1 MENGAI
7 PERFGDYL
15 TLHDEQGTPVVLGS
29 GGFGTTI
36 CAYRSRWIDGKEIR
50 DDLAV
55 KILRVQAIE
64 EPTRRRAFVDEI
76 NALRDLQHPNLVRY
90 MDCGMQDGSIFM
102 VMDLCRGGDLEK
114 LATTLGPFT
123 ERAALLSILQV
134 SAGLEEAH
142 RQSYI
147 HRDLKPRNILLDKP
161 VPPEANMVWLEDGL
175 ASSRLRLKV
184 VDFGLAGRLEGGL
197 RHTGYS
203 PMFASPEQIRRV
215 RDLDFRTDIYSL
227 GMTLWFL
234 VTARGPLLRTDGQ
247 AIDDAKEATRVH
259 NSPIPHDLAFPAA
272 LSPEFRQLLSRMVKK
287 SREERFHTIEEL
299 IQAIRLVLDRVPAR
313 TAGGDIVSNST
324 TPADRMPL
332 IDLTRQ
338 EDWATGKFGDFYSI
352 LGEVGRR
359 PIGKLYRSSLQRKIE
374 NQFVHVPE
382 QAEVRLTAWI
392 SERSPQSESELELA
406 VHLSRLWSVTWSSL
420 APASLARILEVR
432 RTAAEWFVCE
442 EWLGGSPLE
451 AVVAA
456 RGRSLSMEEVAA
468 LLMPAAEAADFLRLN
483 EFESAL
489 LTVDDIR
496 VFNYDEQVQGD
507 DWLKRPVDTWGNWG
521 MQISPLTAPAAMV
534 GTIFEMVRPS
544 STGSS
549 GFGVDASQISLC
561 KSFARLLY
569 RIIEGSE
576 AAEAVDWDGNAY
588 ENAAKLS
595 GASNVLLRDCI
606 CGAREENSMV
616 DVLRRICKNE
626 GVYRIPPR
634 STGAPVRGHSTGVY
648 DSRVQ
653 RSAGASGT
661 ASDPSS
667 SAAVNTVL
675 VTDEPEEEAPSAPA
689 PAAAAPPP
697 PTAPVAP
704 PPPVAPPAPVAPPPP
719 AAPPPAAPPAR
730 PEVSASASAGSS
742 ASMSHTGTPAQPIEV
757 AQLGDGP
764 RMVRSPY
771 GGFHEQQVSG
781 PNWRSSARIHCEET
795 GRVFQ
800 LPRRLPPL
808 EALIIPGRF
817 DAVLTPYEDPPAEIA
832 VPLGQWKPNAEITC
846 AYSGMKV
853 RLPHELP
860 VPEGVLLPDRP
871 GVVSSPYG
879 AGPEFELA
887 VEAAL
892 WQPGQSLRC
901 PVTGGEFVL
910 PAELSALP
918 AQPTET
924 EGCFTSPYAPEKRF
938 EVPPP
943 YCVPGFAF
951 ACPTTDRPLVVPAA
965 LPPAWKFE
973 GQVRQGAAP
982 EALSPF
988 VDEAAEAWQPLTP
1001 QQWKP
1006 RGAVK
1011 CRGTGREFVLPK
1023 ELPRLSVR
1031 PAEKSPGV
1039 HSPFPPHDVIP
1050 IVPAHWSPRAEF
1062 TLRFSG
1068 GFDCAVVLDADT
1080 VAPLN
1085 AIPVGDT
1092 PGAFLSPYNPAG
1104 RITLPSHQCI
1114 PGAAVDCPKT
1124 NRLMLIPKTFPEQWR
1139 WEAEVRQGDVPE
1151 ARSPFVLE
1159 ESQAWQPVAAADWR
1173 PGQAIRCRATARA
1186 FVLRAPLPV
1195 LEAAAARKPPAIL
1208 SPFAPHAPIP
1218 IPANSWRRSAEVTV
1232 VLPEG
1237 PECTVRLP
1245 ADILPTGR
1253 VPVSELA
1260 PLPQGTQPHAR
1271 PRGGEI
1277 RSPYDDHPVV
1287 EVLAKDWLPGNRLL
1301 CPSTEK
1307 PFWLPKDLPPLEAPP
1322 GSKLGTVWSP
1332 YSGKVVEIPPLQW
1345 QEGETYECPDTQ
1357 ADFVLPRNLPLLE
1370 GRIDPDRAGVVESP
1384 FDPGKFFN
1392 VDHRHWV
1399 AGEVLACPR
1408 TRRKFALPADLPE
1421 WIAEAEVVGAAHGMV
1436 RSPHGSKMAFPVKG
1450 EEWVPGNVITCPA
1463 TNERIR
1469 LPAQL
1474 PPMEASPIHGK
1485 PGLVTS
1491 PYVAGGREQR
1501 IPPKQWQPGKVL
1513 PCATTGRAM
1522 RLPEALPPL
1531 PKKELPI
1538 PMPLAAGGA
1547 FLLLLV
1553 VAGIWF
1559 AVSQRKPAGG
1569 GGQQGTPLVA
1579 DWPRK
1584 FLFPAGISPAPPE
1597 ATVRLVSPKGAADLP
1612 VQNENGTLAASLEEA
1627 LQKPPFQDAASLEI
1641 QVTAPGY
1648 LPQSVPVKKLVGG
1661 IGAAQG
1667 MLILSRESGG
1677 VVLRGTPPPYYT
1689 HVRYKEENGAV
1700 EEIPIGKPQ
1709 QLTTGT
1715 YRISLIT
1722 KDQRIDEKELAAAQR
1737 IDSKNPI
1744 TLDFPPFNFPRTLG
1758 GLVRSDNKF
1767 LTQVFKVKDDPARA
1781 PTMSAERFTLKLW
1794 SPVLLIFD
1802 EQFLSGHLY
1811 ELNMPAVVDLVSALD
1826 NICYVTIFRASDTEK
1841 RPFERA
1847 SNYQA
1852 VFKLADEFHTA
1863 VEQPLETAT
1872 QQQRARIRE
1881 LASAIRGLLPADIR
1895 TLYPKDAA
1903 RTAAIAKWVG
1913 YTELFV
1919 QLLNAENDAK
1929 WAALVKTCRDGAPLP
1944 ADALKALAAPLLDRP
1959 GILLDSPFTVQ
1970 AYDGGKSLG
1979 IFFSNYQVVGRPE
1992 KWGPRLDFLD
2002 AKGPLNW
2009 RLSDKHAPGGET
2021 TFELRKV
2028 Q

>member
-1 MENGAI
+1 
-7 PERFGDYL
+7 
-15 TLHDEQGTPVVLGS
+15 
-29 GGFGTTI
+29 
-36 CAYRSRWIDGKEIR
+36 
-50 DDLAV
+50 
-55 KILRVQAIE
+55 
-64 EPTRRRAFVDEI
+64 
-76 NALRDLQHPNLVRY
+76 
-90 MDCGMQDGSIFM
+90 
-102 VMDLCRGGDLEK
+102 
-114 LATTLGPFT
+114 
-123 ERAALLSILQV
+123 
-134 SAGLEEAH
+134 
-142 RQSYI
+142 
-147 HRDLKPRNILLDKP
+147 
-161 VPPEANMVWLEDGL
+161 
-175 ASSRLRLKV
+175 
-184 VDFGLAGRLEGGL
+184 
-197 RHTGYS
+197 
-203 PMFASPEQIRRV
+203 
-215 RDLDFRTDIYSL
+215 
-227 GMTLWFL
+227 
-234 VTARGPLLRTDGQ
+234 
-247 AIDDAKEATRVH
+247 
-259 NSPIPHDLAFPAA
+259 
-272 LSPEFRQLLSRMVKK
+272 MVKK
-287 SREERFHTIEEL
+287 SREERFRTIEEL

-313 TAGGDIVSNST
+313 TAGGDIVPT
-324 TPADRMPL
+324 RPRRPTVPL
-332 IDLTRQ
+332 IVLTRQ
-338 EDWATGKFGDFYSI
+338 ADWATGKFGDFYSI

-359 PIGKLYRSSLQRKIE
+359 PLGKLYRSSLQQKIE
-374 NQFVHVPE
+374 NQFV
-382 QAEVRLTAWI
+382 TC
-392 SERSPQSESELELA
+392 RSRRRCGSPPGFPSARRNAESELELA
-406 VHLSRLWSVTWSSL
+406 VHLSRLWSVTWSTL

-456 RGRSLSMEEVAA
+456 RGRSLTMEEVAA

-483 EFESAL
+483 DFESAL

-496 VFNYDEQVQGD
+496 LFNYDQQVQDD

-521 MQISPLTAPAAMV
+521 MQVSPLTAPAAMV
-534 GTIFEMVRPS
+534 GTIFEMVRAEQHGLQRLRRRCQPDQPVQELLRAC

-549 GFGVDASQISLC
+549 KAPKRRRRSIGTATLTKMPPSSAARRTCSSATASVARARKTRWWMCCGVSARTRASIA
-561 KSFARLLY
+561 FRRVPPAR
-569 RIIEGSE
+569 RC
-576 AAEAVDWDGNAY
+576 AA
-588 ENAAKLS
+588 
-595 GASNVLLRDCI
+595 
-606 CGAREENSMV
+606 
-616 DVLRRICKNE
+616 
-626 GVYRIPPR
+626 
-634 STGAPVRGHSTGVY
+634 TAPGVY

-689 PAAAAPPP
+689 PAAAAPRPRPP
-697 PTAPVAP
+697 LQWRRHLPWRRPLQSRRRRPPLHHRLLHRRAPRFPQVP
-704 PPPVAPPAPVAPPPP
+704 RPA
-719 AAPPPAAPPAR
+719 
-730 PEVSASASAGSS
+730 SS